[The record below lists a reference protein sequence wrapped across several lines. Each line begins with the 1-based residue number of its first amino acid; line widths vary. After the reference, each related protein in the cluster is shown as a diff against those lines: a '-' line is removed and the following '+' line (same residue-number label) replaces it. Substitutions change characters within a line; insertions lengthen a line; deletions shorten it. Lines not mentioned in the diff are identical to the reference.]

1 MKKSISL
8 ILALVMLM
16 GMLACAPVSAES
28 ALVTGEILNSID
40 EDTDLCYSVAFLVTA
55 NVSGMDSKNYIA
67 DYTNAT
73 VEYNGTTAKVVEM
86 GTMVTNNAD
95 VVADIENLCVGTEN
109 GYDVIR
115 IPVVHL
121 YNDPQPEDTQC
132 VFATRI
138 VRIPAVGRSR
148 EITARPYFILQV
160 EGTDEQTIVYTDADC
175 ATYLEVW
182 SDSIAVPAE
191 KIALADQVYLE
202 KITTSVVLDPADNE
216 TPCVSATF
224 PVRND
229 APTAVVGSTLNYTCY
244 DAAGTAVKN
253 GQIDI
258 SDIGS
263 GVKKD
268 YVESVP
274 AETAEIVYDSSSI
287 RMLPVLPAIGSDIDV
302 TKKKNRIRVSA
313 ALATLNEDGT
323 YHVTLTFR
331 NYTSNW
337 ITEET
342 DYVVYTCYDATDT
355 VVQTGTN
362 IYIGCIDTKK
372 NPMKT
377 FEFDV
382 PATTA
387 EVKLTS
393 SKIVYW
399 TEWA

>member
-8 ILALVMLM
+8 VLALIMLM

-55 NVSGMDSKNYIA
+55 NVSGMASKNYIA

-95 VVADIENLCVGTEN
+95 VVADIENLYVGAEN

-132 VFATRI
+132 VYATRI

-148 EITARPYFILQV
+148 EITARPYFILQM
-160 EGTDEQTIVYTDADC
+160 EGTEEQTTVYADADC
-175 ATYLEVW
+175 ATYLDVW
-182 SDSIAVPAE
+182 SDGIAVPAE
-191 KIALADQVYLE
+191 EITLADQVYLE
-202 KITTSVVLDPADNE
+202 KITLSATLDPADNE
-216 TPCVSATF
+216 SLCVSATF

-229 APTAVVGSTLNYTCY
+229 AVTAVVGSTLNYTCY

-258 SDIGS
+258 SDIGF

-323 YHVTLTFR
+323 YHVDLTFR

-342 DYVVYTCYDATDT
+342 DYVKYTCYDAAGQKIGSD
-355 VVQTGTN
+355 QT

-372 NPMKT
+372 HPVKT

-399 TEWA
+399 TEWS